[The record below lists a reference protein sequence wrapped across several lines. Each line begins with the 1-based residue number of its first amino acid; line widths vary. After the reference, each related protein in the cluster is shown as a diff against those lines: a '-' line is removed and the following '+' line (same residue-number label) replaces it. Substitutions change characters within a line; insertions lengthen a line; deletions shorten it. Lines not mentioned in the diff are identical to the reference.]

1 MSEPDFK
8 VSTTYNKPSS
18 PSASTNQETSSGMS
32 TGASYKY
39 PLENQE
45 LYKAA
50 IKFSVHSVNPYE
62 VDINA
67 AQDII
72 DVPFIFG
79 DKSSSSKV
87 SPSEG
92 TNMVEEGDFM
102 ASRDARL
109 SLSSDAR
116 FAALALEGSKAQIG
130 LSGRSLGLQTKD
142 LSKGVLLYF
151 PPGVVIQDQA
161 TYANQDLNIGGTG
174 TLAGARAANGGL
186 LSSMARGSLEGLN
199 DMFGLIGSSFS
210 SQEAAQIA
218 AIRAVEKIKF
228 IKTDVST
235 GAKIALQR
243 VINPNTRTV
252 FQGVA
257 IKSYSFTFKLIA
269 TSADEAE
276 QINQIIKLFR
286 TELYPESVELGGIP
300 LGYKF
305 PHVFK
310 IRYQYNGADNKNI
323 PQPLFCYLRD
333 VSTTYNSSNNM
344 SFHADGNATEID
356 MTLNFQEYR
365 AMSRQDVE
373 NPYGGGK

>member
-1 MSEPDFK
+1 MPEPDFK

-18 PSASTNQETSSGMS
+18 ASVSTNQEISFGMS

-72 DVPFIFG
+72 DVPLIFG

-92 TNMVEEGDFM
+92 TNMVEEEGDFM

-109 SLSSDAR
+109 
-116 FAALALEGSKAQIG
+116 AALELESKKPIQIG
-130 LSGRSLGLQTKD
+130 LSGRSLGLKTKD

-161 TYANQDLNIGGTG
+161 TYANQDLNIGGAL

-228 IKTDVST
+228 LNSDVTT

-257 IKSYSFTFKLIA
+257 IKTYSFTFKLIA